1 MSNHTRIMM
10 SLALLTALAGC
21 ASQADQDAAEIQD
34 AAKIHE
40 DALVIDTHVDISP
53 RFAAEVNPCQE
64 TERQVDVPKMEQ
76 GGVDAVFF
84 IVYVGQ
90 GPRTAEGYAQAEKTA
105 LDRFAAI
112 HRMAEELCPDRIG
125 IAYTADDVQRI
136 HDAGKKVAVIG
147 MENGY
152 IIGKDL
158 SLLKRYYDLGGRYL
172 TLSHMGHNDISDSA
186 NPREGEPVAEHGG
199 LSPFGEEV
207 VHEMNR
213 LGIMVD
219 VSHISNEAAL
229 GAVRVSRAPVIA
241 SHSATRALVDIPRN
255 LGDEQLKA
263 IAANGGVLQVVGLA
277 EYVKASPAE
286 KRAAIDSLRQA
297 MGITSRGA
305 WRNMTDEQRAEYRSG
320 MEEIEQRWPRGTVSD
335 LVDHIDH
342 AVQVMGIDHVGI
354 ASDFDGGG
362 GVTGWNSAAETP
374 SVTAELVKR
383 GYSADDIRKLWGG
396 NLLRVWRENERVAR
410 EMQAG

>member
-1 MSNHTRIMM
+1 MNTYKRILL
-10 SLALLTALAGC
+10 SLALPLLAAC
-21 ASQADQDAAEIQD
+21 ANQADQDAAKVAD

-90 GPRTAEGYAQAEKTA
+90 GERTDEGYAQAEKTA

-125 IAYTADDVQRI
+125 IAYTPDDVQRI

-152 IIGKDL
+152 MIGKDL
-158 SLLKRYYDLGGRYL
+158 SLLKRYHDLGGRYL

-186 NPREGEPVAEHGG
+186 NPRDGEPVAEHGG
-199 LSPFGEEV
+199 LSPFGEQV

-219 VSHISNEAAL
+219 VSHISNEAVL
-229 GAVRVSRAPVIA
+229 DAVRASQAPVIA

-263 IAANGGVLQVVGLA
+263 IAANGGVVQVVGLA
-277 EYVKASPAE
+277 DYVKASPPE

-297 MGITSRGA
+297 MGITSYEA
-305 WRNMTDEQRAEYRSG
+305 WRGMTEDQRAEYRSA

-335 LVDHIDH
+335 LVDNIDH

-354 ASDFDGGG
+354 SSDFDGGG
-362 GVTGWNSAAETP
+362 GVTGWNSAAESP
-374 SVTAELVKR
+374 AVTAELVKR
-383 GYSADDIRKLWGG
+383 GYSAEDIRKLWGG
-396 NLLRVWRENERVAR
+396 NLLRVWRENERVAS
-410 EMQAG
+410 ELQAG

>member
-1 MSNHTRIMM
+1 MSTHTRMM
-10 SLALLTALAGC
+10 LSLVLPLLAAC
-21 ASQADQDAAEIQD
+21 ANQADQDASNVQD
-34 AAKIHE
+34 AAKVHE

-64 TERQVDVPKMEQ
+64 TERQVDVPKMQQ

-90 GPRTAEGYAQAEKTA
+90 GERTTDGYAQAEKTA

-112 HRMAEELCPDRIG
+112 HRMAEDLCPDRIE
-125 IAYTADDVQRI
+125 IAYTPDDVQRI

-158 SLLKRYYDLGGRYL
+158 SLLTRYYDLGGRYL

-186 NPREGEPVAEHGG
+186 NPRDGEPVAEHGG

-207 VHEMNR
+207 VHELNR

-219 VSHISNEAAL
+219 VSHISNEAVL
-229 GAVRVSRAPVIA
+229 DAVRASRAPVIA
-241 SHSATRALVDIPRN
+241 SHSATRAIVDIPRN

-263 IAANGGVLQVVGLA
+263 IAANGGVVQVVGLA
-277 EYVKASPAE
+277 EYVKASSPE
-286 KRAAIDSLRQA
+286 KLAAIDSLRQS
-297 MGITSRGA
+297 MGITTRGA
-305 WRNMTDEQRAEYRSG
+305 WRNLTDEQRAEYQRG

-335 LVDHIDH
+335 LVDNIDH

-354 ASDFDGGG
+354 SSDFDGGG
-362 GVTGWNSAAETP
+362 GVAGWSNATEAP
-374 SVTAELVKR
+374 AVTAELVKR
-383 GYSADDIRKLWGG
+383 GYSADDINKLWGG
-396 NLLRVWRENERVAR
+396 NLMRVWRENQRVAS
-410 EMQAG
+410 ELQAG

>member
-1 MSNHTRIMM
+1 MNTYKRILLG
-10 SLALLTALAGC
+10 LALPLLAAC
-21 ASQADQDAAEIQD
+21 ANQPDQEAAKVAD
-34 AAKIHE
+34 AAKIHQ

-84 IVYVGQ
+84 VVYVGQ
-90 GPRTAEGYAQAEKTA
+90 GERTDEGYAQAEKTA

-112 HRMAEELCPDRIG
+112 HRMAEELCPDRIQ

-136 HDAGKKVAVIG
+136 HDAGEKVAVIG

-152 IIGKDL
+152 MIGKDL
-158 SLLKRYYDLGGRYL
+158 SLLKRYHDLGGRYL

-186 NPREGEPVAEHGG
+186 NPRDGEPVAEHGG
-199 LSPFGEEV
+199 LSPFGEQV
-207 VHEMNR
+207 VHELNR

-219 VSHISNEAAL
+219 VSHISNEAVL
-229 GAVRVSRAPVIA
+229 DAVRASQAPVIA

-263 IAANGGVLQVVGLA
+263 IAANGGVVQVVGLA
-277 EYVKASPAE
+277 DYVKASPPE
-286 KRAAIDSLRQA
+286 KEAAIDSLRQA
-297 MGITSRGA
+297 MGITSYEA
-305 WRNMTDEQRAEYRSG
+305 WRGMTEDQRAEYRSA

-335 LVDHIDH
+335 LVDNIDH

-354 ASDFDGGG
+354 SSDFDGGG

-374 SVTAELVKR
+374 AVTAELLKR
-383 GYSADDIRKLWGG
+383 GYSPDDINKLWGG
-396 NLLRVWRENERVAR
+396 NLLRVWRENERVAS
-410 EMQAG
+410 ELQAG

>member
-1 MSNHTRIMM
+1 MSTRTRFLL
-10 SLALLTALAGC
+10 SLGLLLPLAAC
-21 ASQADQDAAEIQD
+21 ANQADQDASNAQD
-34 AAKIHE
+34 AAKVHE

-90 GPRTAEGYAQAEKTA
+90 GERTDEGYAQAEKTA

-125 IAYTADDVQRI
+125 IAYTPDDVQRI

-152 IIGKDL
+152 MIGKDL
-158 SLLKRYYDLGGRYL
+158 SLLKRYHDLGGRYL
-172 TLSHMGHNDISDSA
+172 TLAHMGHNDISDSA
-186 NPREGEPVAEHGG
+186 NPRDGEPLAEHGG
-199 LSPFGEEV
+199 LSPFGEQV
-207 VHEMNR
+207 VHELNR

-219 VSHISNEAAL
+219 VSHISNEAVL
-229 GAVRVSRAPVIA
+229 DAVRASQAPVIA
-241 SHSATRALVDIPRN
+241 SHSATQALVDIPRN

-263 IAANGGVLQVVGLA
+263 IAANGGVVQVVGLA
-277 EYVKASPAE
+277 DYVKASPPE
-286 KRAAIDSLRQA
+286 KEAAIDSLRQA
-297 MGITSRGA
+297 MGITSYEA
-305 WRNMTDEQRAEYRSG
+305 WRGMTEDQRAEYRRA

-335 LVDHIDH
+335 LVDNIDH

-354 ASDFDGGG
+354 SSDFDGGG

-374 SVTAELVKR
+374 AVTAELLKR
-383 GYSADDIRKLWGG
+383 GYSPDDINKLWGG
-396 NLLRVWRENERVAR
+396 NLLRVWREDEQVAQR
-410 EMQAG
+410 LQAG